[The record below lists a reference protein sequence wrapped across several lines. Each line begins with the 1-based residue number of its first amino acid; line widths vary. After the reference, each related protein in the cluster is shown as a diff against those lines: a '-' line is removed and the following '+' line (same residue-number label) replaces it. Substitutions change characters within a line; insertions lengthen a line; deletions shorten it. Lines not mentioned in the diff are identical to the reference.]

1 MPPATEGQMNLPI
14 LSLQSVWR
22 FQELQSVTHTCKAR
36 TEKIVKYVESSKA
49 RKILW
54 LSQMEITSIKQNL
67 ENLSKIDTSIKQ
79 NLSFAQLYAI

>member
-49 RKILW
+49 STT
-54 LSQMEITSIKQNL
+54 LSLGKKALLALTAPKP
-67 ENLSKIDTSIKQ
+67 TGT
-79 NLSFAQLYAI
+79 